1 MTLVAAGRFAGRP
14 GPQAG
19 QGHRG
24 GCGGGV
30 WWGRGGGALAAG
42 GGAVAGWLRGGGV
55 ESLGE
60 SGGLAG
66 WHDRV
71 RSGGAAMA
79 SPGRRAG
86 GRTRWRRFAVVLV
99 PALAAAAGLVVLTAQ
114 SVLAVSF
121 SLSGTPFVVTARE
134 LRGQGFEQFGVLDHS
149 VINVLPGHANQ
160 IVLTANGIRTA
171 TLTDLCQS
179 VSLGGLTMRI
189 TAGTGGTPVRASDL
203 LVDADRLSGN
213 ARFTHIAIGQDAST
227 LNQVPGVR
235 GQAGTF
241 GEQAATVTI
250 SNLFQH
256 AYSTTAGEVFPPGL
270 SLPVHRALP

>member
-1 MTLVAAGRFAGRP
+1 MTLVAAGRFAART
-14 GPQAG
+14 GPQPG
-19 QGHRG
+19 QDHRG

-30 WWGRGGGALAAG
+30 WCGRGGGALAAG
-42 GGAVAGWLRGGGV
+42 VGAVASWLRAVRV

-66 WHDRV
+66 WRDRV

-189 TAGTGGTPVRASDL
+189 TAGAGGGAGRGRGLVVGAETPAGHAPVSPISVLRGVS
-203 LVDADRLSGN
+203 DADTDA
-213 ARFTHIAIGQDAST
+213 ARR
-227 LNQVPGVR
+227 V
-235 GQAGTF
+235 
-241 GEQAATVTI
+241 
-250 SNLFQH
+250 
-256 AYSTTAGEVFPPGL
+256 
-270 SLPVHRALP
+270 